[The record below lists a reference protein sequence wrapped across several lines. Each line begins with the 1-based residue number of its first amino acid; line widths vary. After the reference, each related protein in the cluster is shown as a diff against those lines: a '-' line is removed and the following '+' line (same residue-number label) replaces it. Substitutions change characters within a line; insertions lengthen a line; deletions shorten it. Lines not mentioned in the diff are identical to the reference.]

1 MRLLL
6 LVLFATFIAALIGLG
21 ALALEATGLDS
32 RKARFQA
39 LSAFS
44 GTGFTTSEAEA
55 VIRHPQRRRVISILM
70 VVGNL
75 GILSLLGALV
85 VLLMRG
91 AGSRA
96 GLGWA
101 LVLVAAALVY
111 GLALGRWVNPTLKRC
126 LARLFHLRPVE
137 IEKLTTLPDGRAVLA
152 LTVTEGSGLVG
163 HTARNLEAA
172 GVQVLAG
179 VEAGELKPGDMVI
192 CVGRMKTLRPF
203 LA

>member
-70 VVGNL
+70 VVGTL